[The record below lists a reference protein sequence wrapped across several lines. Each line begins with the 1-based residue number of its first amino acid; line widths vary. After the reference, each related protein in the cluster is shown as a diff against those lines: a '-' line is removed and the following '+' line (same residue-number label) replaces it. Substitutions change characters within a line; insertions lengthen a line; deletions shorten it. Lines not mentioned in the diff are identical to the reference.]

1 MKNPID
7 TRQKQCN
14 DKGADIRRRGSG
26 AQIVYKSLRHDI
38 LCLELPP
45 GEMLDEVVL
54 GERFGMSRSPVRE
67 ALIRLSAEG
76 LVATLP
82 NKSTIVMPLN
92 IENYPAYID
101 ALDLLQRVTARLAAR
116 LRNEE
121 DLRIINAS
129 QSEFLKN
136 LDAGDI
142 SGMIETNHDFHAAI
156 CEAGRNRYF
165 NFLHARLLDDGRRM
179 LHLYFHSF
187 GEHVPYSI
195 RRDHDLIIKAIE
207 LQDEDL
213 AEKCAHDH
221 VIQVGKRFTDYL
233 SARQT
238 LDFNLAPPE
247 R

>member
-1 MKNPID
+1 MVK
-7 TRQKQCN
+7 QKQRDDN
-14 DKGADIRRRGSG
+14 RTGIRRRGSG
-26 AQIVYKSLRHDI
+26 AQIVYESLRRDI
-38 LCLELPP
+38 LCLKLAP

-54 GERFGMSRSPVRE
+54 GARFGMSRSPVRE

-92 IENYPAYID
+92 VEDYPAYVD
-101 ALDLLQRVTARLAAR
+101 ALDLIQRVTARLAAR
-116 LRNEE
+116 LRSEE
-121 DLRIINAS
+121 DLRIINAC

-142 SGMIETNHDFHAAI
+142 YGMIETNRDFHVAI
-156 CEAGRNRYF
+156 SEAGRNRYF
-165 NFLHARLLDDGRRM
+165 NFLHVRLLDDGRRM

-187 GEHVPYSI
+187 GEHVPHSI

-207 LQDEDL
+207 LGDADL

-221 VIQVGKRFTDYL
+221 VMQVGKRFTDYL
-233 SARQT
+233 GSRQT
-238 LDFNLAPPE
+238 LDFSLVPPE